1 MAKTDFKSVDEYIA
15 SQPEVVQGVLKRVRN
30 AIRKAL
36 PRAEEAISYQI
47 PAYKLDGRLR
57 LRFECE
63 MTLQRINGC
72 LTHRVSAAAARGRA
86 AAAGCKLRQ
95 SAPGDPR
102 QRSTPTIGTGH
113 Q

>member
-15 SQPEVVQGVLKRVRN
+15 SQPEAVQGVLKRVRN

-47 PAYKLDGRLR
+47 PAYNLDGRLR

-72 LTHRVSAAAARGRA
+72 LTHRVSAAAARAAPLPPAASLGGR
-86 AAAGCKLRQ
+86 LR
-95 SAPGDPR
+95 ATPGKGRP
-102 QRSTPTIGTGH
+102 PP
-113 Q
+113 